1 VKLNNKIIG
10 GFIPPQQK
18 ERKMQTCYECGED
31 LILNSNHINECS
43 NKNCETH
50 TNKFDSFDKI
60 QHLENQINLENQM
73 ND

>member
-1 VKLNNKIIG
+1 
-10 GFIPPQQK
+10 
-18 ERKMQTCYECGED
+18 MQTCYECGED
-31 LILNSNHINECS
+31 LILNFNHINECS

-60 QHLENQINLENQM
+60 EHLENQINLENKI

>member
-1 VKLNNKIIG
+1 
-10 GFIPPQQK
+10 
-18 ERKMQTCYECGED
+18 MQTCYECGED

-60 QHLENQINLENQM
+60 QHLENQTNLENQI

>member
-1 VKLNNKIIG
+1 MFNKST
-10 GFIPPQQK
+10 K

-60 QHLENQINLENQM
+60 C
-73 ND
+73 DSWDRW